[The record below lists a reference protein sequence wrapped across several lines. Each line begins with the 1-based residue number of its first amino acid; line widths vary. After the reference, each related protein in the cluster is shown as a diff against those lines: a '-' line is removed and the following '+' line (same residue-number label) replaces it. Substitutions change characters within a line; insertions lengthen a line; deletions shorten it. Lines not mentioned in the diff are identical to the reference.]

1 MQNVLIWKTLY
12 VTVAVTLDILLYV
25 YVHSR
30 CIANKLKK
38 ISKMSTLPP
47 PGKVSA
53 DAYVGFYIGL
63 SYQLIFKTT
72 KITMDTYV
80 ASSTFPLSRSDT
92 HLFNSRIATD
102 IKQATKRILEAI
114 FRGCKQCQ
122 IVH

>member
-1 MQNVLIWKTLY
+1 MQSFLIGKTLY
-12 VTVAVTLDILLYV
+12 VTVAVTLDILLFV